1 MSRAGRRVSIK
12 KFDRF
17 GVVLLVVFGV
27 VVAWLVYLASEGDLF
42 YSAAG
47 AFAVVT
53 VAGLALVAG
62 VIEGPPVAPR
72 TTVAHSRFANIADL
86 TGIAESVISPK
97 AETAIMAGDEGP
109 YLGGYT
115 DGGHYYTLRYQG
127 GLHMLCL
134 GPPGSGKSMSLVVP
148 NLSHLRRSL
157 IVIDPKGE
165 LAAVTARKR
174 AQFGKV
180 IVLNPFGL
188 LLDEAPHL
196 ESAGWNPLL
205 QLDPDGLDF
214 EGDAR
219 TIADA
224 LVEKSSTGQG
234 RFFDNSA
241 ENIVTALIMW
251 ERFSKGDKAS
261 LLNIRAELSQP
272 TIYDA
277 DNEPVSGLLHTLKAM
292 SECTQK
298 RAIQDVGGRAY
309 ARFTDKNSVSTSMQ
323 DVIDTALSNLGFL
336 SNDLVAADMAFG
348 GAIDFGELHHKV
360 TTVYLILPLKEL
372 TKQAKWLRLFVN
384 LALAKLYETAPV
396 GRASLPPA
404 MLMLDEF
411 GNLGRLSQIVTAL
424 TTARG
429 LRIQLWM
436 FLQNLAQLKT
446 HYKDEWSSFFT
457 GSGAVTA
464 FRTGDNETADYL
476 VNLYGHEEQ
485 TVETQTQS
493 GGSLTPQAIP
503 LIRKEDLGRV
513 PDGEVINLIRPCPW
527 PIRSSTPVYPE
538 TRFKDGLDPNPYYH
552 G

>member
-1 MSRAGRRVSIK
+1 MSRGDQVLKKRFDTFGLFLALMFAAVAGGLSYLA
-12 KFDRF
+12 FDLHWFSDIWEFF
-17 GVVLLVVFGV
+17 GVL
-27 VVAWLVYLASEGDLF
+27 
-42 YSAAG
+42 
-47 AFAVVT
+47 AVVG
-53 VAGLALVAG
+53 VLVIG
-62 VIEGPPVAPR
+62 SVFDGR
-72 TTVAHSRFANIADL
+72 LLRGSTVAHSRWAEASDL
-86 TGIAESVISPK
+86 AAIAESVTSAK
-97 AETAIMAGDEGP
+97 ERAAIEAGDQGP

-115 DGGHYYTLRYQG
+115 DGKDYYALRYPG
-127 GLHMLCL
+127 GLHLLCF

-148 NLSHLRRSL
+148 NLAHLRRSV

-174 AQFGKV
+174 AEFGKV

-188 LLDEAPHL
+188 LLDEAEHL

-205 QLDPDGLDF
+205 QLDPDGQDF

-224 LVEKSSTGQG
+224 LIEKSGDGQN
-234 RFFDNSA
+234 RFFDNNA

-261 LLNIRAELSQP
+261 LINIRAELSRP
-272 TIYDA
+272 TVYNA
-277 DNEPVSGLLHTLKAM
+277 KNEPVSGLLHTLKAM
-292 SECTQK
+292 SECKEK

-309 ARFTDKNSVSTSMQ
+309 GRFTDKNSQSTSSQ

-336 SNDLVAADMAFG
+336 SNDLIAADMAFG
-348 GAIDFGELHHKV
+348 GAIDFGSLHREI
-360 TTVYLILPLKEL
+360 TTIYLILPLKEL

-384 LALAKLYETAPV
+384 VALAKLYEFAPV
-396 GRASLPPA
+396 GRATLPPVT
-404 MLMLDEF
+404 LILDEF

-446 HYKDEWSSFFT
+446 HYKDDWTNFFT
-457 GSGAVTA
+457 GSGAVTS
-464 FRTGDNETADYL
+464 FRTGDNETAEYL
-476 VNLYGHEEQ
+476 ANAYGNQEQ
-485 TVETQTQS
+485 AVETQTHS

-503 LIRKEDLGRV
+503 LIRKEDLGRI
-513 PDGEVINLIRPCPW
+513 PDGEVINLIKPCPW
-527 PIRSSTPVYPE
+527 PIRASTPVYPR
-538 TRFKDGLDPNPYYH
+538 TRFNDGLDPNPYFH